1 MRISM
6 NEDDNMTYNK
16 QDENYDTAG
25 PEDTEVAGP
34 GGANLIGGDVTSHQN
49 AAVEADQSTQVRVDS
64 AKMEERQQAG
74 EVGNQCEEFHPKAE
88 DSAGDDAIVDAGN
101 AVHKGSTPNEDAHED
116 AKKNSEN
123 SAAGDAVNETATSQ
137 NEGRSELDETKAQL
151 LQVAADFEN
160 FRRNASRRE
169 TEAREYAVRGVLED
183 LLPVLDNFERAVQA
197 AEKTDDVKSLKIG
210 VEYILQQFQEAL
222 KSCGAQPIEAVGK
235 TFDPLQHEALE
246 EIESD
251 SPAGTVVDDV
261 QRGYIFK
268 GKVIRPSRVRV
279 AK

>member
-1 MRISM
+1 MRISI

-16 QDENYDTAG
+16 QHENYDTAG

-34 GGANLIGGDVTSHQN
+34 GGANLIGGDVTSHQD
-49 AAVEADQSTQVRVDS
+49 AAAQADGSTQARVDTTR
-64 AKMEERQQAG
+64 MEERQQAG
-74 EVGNQCEEFHPKAE
+74 EVGNQREEFHPKSE
-88 DSAGDDAIVDAGN
+88 DSAGDDAIVNAGN
-101 AVHKGSTPNEDAHED
+101 SVHEGSAANEDG
-116 AKKNSEN
+116 KKNSEKL
-123 SAAGDAVNETATSQ
+123 
-137 NEGRSELDETKAQL
+137 SELDETKAQL
-151 LQVAADFEN
+151 LQIAADFEN

-222 KSCGAQPIEAVGK
+222 KSSGAQPIEAVGK
-235 TFDPLQHEALE
+235 VFDPLQHEALE

-251 SPAGTVVDDV
+251 SVAGTVVDDV
-261 QRGYIFK
+261 QRGYFFK

>member
-1 MRISM
+1 VRISI
-6 NEDDNMTYNK
+6 NEDDDLTHKK

-34 GGANLIGGDVTSHQN
+34 GGANLIGGDVTAPQD
-49 AAVEADQSTQVRVDS
+49 AAAEADQSTQARVDTS
-64 AKMEERQQAG
+64 KMEERQHAG
-74 EVGNQCEEFHPKAE
+74 EVGNQREEFHPAAE
-88 DSAGDDAIVDAGN
+88 DSAGDDAIVDVGN
-101 AVHKGSTPNEDAHED
+101 SVHEGSSTNED

-123 SAAGDAVNETATSQ
+123 VNANNGDAVNE
-137 NEGRSELDETKAQL
+137 NREELDQTKAQL

-169 TEAREYAVRGVLED
+169 TEIREYSVRGVLED
-183 LLPVLDNFERAVQA
+183 LLPVLDNFERAVEA
-197 AEKTDDVKSLKIG
+197 AEKTQDVKSLKLG

-222 KSCGAQPIEAVGK
+222 KSSGAEPIEAVGK
-235 TFDPLQHEALE
+235 AFDPSQHEALE
-246 EIESD
+246 EVESEL
-251 SPAGTVVDDV
+251 SPGTIVDDV